1 MFLRLYIPIHDPI
14 FSTSFMKHYTCEWL
28 RFLHTSF
35 LSTLKLGNIK
45 VVVTR
50 QVSVVAKAEI
60 VFDLIKLFSLMFENI
75 VGLGLKGVVIRLEI
89 FALLHVSLLHAN

>member
-1 MFLRLYIPIHDPI
+1 M
-14 FSTSFMKHYTCEWL
+14 
-28 RFLHTSF
+28 
-35 LSTLKLGNIK
+35 
-45 VVVTR
+45 VVTR

>member
-1 MFLRLYIPIHDPI
+1 
-14 FSTSFMKHYTCEWL
+14 MKHYTCEWL
-28 RFLHTSF
+28 RFPHTSF

-45 VVVTR
+45 VVVM

-89 FALLHVSLLHAN
+89 VALLHVSLLHAN